1 MKWLTSW
8 RMPAGVFLLCL
19 PLTVVAQSYP
29 VKPIR
34 LIVPSAPGGGADV
47 TARIIAPELSVLL
60 RQPVVIE
67 NRAGA
72 GTMIGGEAVARA
84 APDGYTLLLATAP
97 LSINPAM
104 YKKVPYDATRDFA
117 HISQVVALP
126 NLLVAHPSVPVKNIR
141 ELIAFAKTRPGQ
153 LSFASA
159 GIGTAP
165 HLFFELFLDMTSLKI
180 AHVPYK
186 GAGQGVIDVMSGHVQ
201 LMSPTIF
208 AALPHLRTGRLR
220 GLGVTTAK
228 RVAGAPEIPTIAEAG
243 VAGYE
248 ASNWFGVSAPANT
261 PRTITQFLSASIARV
276 LQRSDIR
283 ARIVEDGAEPVGN
296 SPDEFTAYV
305 KSETVKWGKVARRA
319 GIEPE

>member
-8 RMPAGVFLLCL
+8 RMPAGMFLLCL
-19 PLTVVAQSYP
+19 PLTVAAQSYP

-47 TARIIAPELSVLL
+47 TARIFAPGLSELL

-117 HISQVVALP
+117 HIVQVVALP

-243 VAGYE
+243 VPGFE

-261 PRTITQFLSASIARV
+261 PRTITQLLSASIARV

>member
-19 PLTVVAQSYP
+19 PLMVVAQSYP

-117 HISQVVALP
+117 HIAQVVALP

-243 VAGYE
+243 VPGYE

-261 PRTITQFLSASIARV
+261 PRTITQLLSASIARV

>member
-19 PLTVVAQSYP
+19 PLTVAAQSYP

-47 TARIIAPELSVLL
+47 TARIFAPGLSELL

-117 HISQVVALP
+117 HIAQVVALP
-126 NLLVAHPSVPVKNIR
+126 NLLVAHPSVPAKNIR

-186 GAGQGVIDVMSGHVQ
+186 GAGQGVIDVMSGQVQ

-228 RVAGAPEIPTIAEAG
+228 RVAGVPEIPTIAEAG
-243 VAGYE
+243 VPGFE

-261 PRTITQFLSASIARV
+261 PRTITQLLSASIARV
-276 LQRSDIR
+276 LQQSEIR

>member
-1 MKWLTSW
+1 
-8 RMPAGVFLLCL
+8 MPAGVFLLCL
-19 PLTVVAQSYP
+19 PLTVAAQSYP

-47 TARIIAPELSVLL
+47 TARIFAPGLSELL

-117 HISQVVALP
+117 HIAQVVALP
-126 NLLVAHPSVPVKNIR
+126 NLLVAHPSVPAKNIR

-186 GAGQGVIDVMSGHVQ
+186 GAGQGVIDVMSGQVQ

-228 RVAGAPEIPTIAEAG
+228 RVAGVPEIPTIAEAG
-243 VAGYE
+243 VPGFE

-261 PRTITQFLSASIARV
+261 PRTITQLLSASIARV
-276 LQRSDIR
+276 LQQSEIR

>member
-19 PLTVVAQSYP
+19 PLMVVAQSYP

-117 HISQVVALP
+117 HIAQVVALP

-261 PRTITQFLSASIARV
+261 SRTITQLLSASIARV

>member
-19 PLTVVAQSYP
+19 PLMVVAQSYP

-117 HISQVVALP
+117 HIAQVVALP
-126 NLLVAHPSVPVKNIR
+126 NLLVAHPSMPVKNIR

-243 VAGYE
+243 VPGYE

-261 PRTITQFLSASIARV
+261 PRTITLLLSASIARV

>member
-1 MKWLTSW
+1 MRGLMRLS
-8 RMPAGVFLLCL
+8 MIAGAPAFLF
-19 PLTVVAQSYP
+19 PIAVIAQTFP
-29 VKPIR
+29 AKPIR

-47 TARIIAPELSVLL
+47 TARIIGPKMSEYL
-60 RQPVVIE
+60 RQQVVIE

-97 LSINPAM
+97 LAINPAM

-117 HISQVVALP
+117 HLSQVVALP
-126 NLLVAHPSVPVKNIR
+126 NLLIAHPSLPARNVQ
-141 ELIAFAKTRPGQ
+141 ELIGFAKARPGQ

-165 HLFFELFLDMTSLKI
+165 HLFFELFLDMTGLKMV
-180 AHVPYK
+180 HVPYK
-186 GAGQGVIDVMSGHVQ
+186 GAGQGVIDVIAGHVP

-208 AALPHLRTGRLR
+208 AALPHVRSGRLR

-228 RVAGAPEIPTIAEAG
+228 RVSGAPDIPTIAEAG
-243 VAGYE
+243 VPGFE
-248 ASNWFGVSAPANT
+248 ASNWFGVSAPAGM
-261 PRTITQFLSASIARV
+261 PREIAQLLSSTIARV
-276 LQRSDIR
+276 LQVSEIR
-283 ARIVEDGAEPVGN
+283 ARITADGAEPVGN
-296 SPDEFTAYV
+296 TPDEFSAFV
-305 KSETVKWGKVARRA
+305 KSETVKWGKVAKRA